1 MEQKKFAEGLFITE
15 RTSKAG
21 KPYLAIS
28 VKDGDTYKKYVAFK
42 GSKEDKFG
50 GTIYVVYDAEKK
62 EESPF

>member
-1 MEQKKFAEGLFITE
+1 MEKKQFAEGLFITE
-15 RTSKAG
+15 RTSQAG

-50 GTIYVVYDAEKK
+50 GTIYVVYNAEKK

>member
-15 RTSKAG
+15 RISKAG